1 MYICFNL
8 SLKRFF
14 FNIKFMSILQQLSS
28 QTGNRCEQ
36 PNRDVARQCIENAKL
51 LEEIE
56 AGFKSKDVKLIGD
69 CAEVMTFVAETN
81 PELIS
86 KYFNELHPLIKHKN
100 GRIKWEAMHAI
111 SHIAHLVPDHIFSI
125 LVELDDIL
133 HKEQGVIVR
142 DYATQTIC
150 NYAQTGKEAAGI
162 AYPVMKEILHFWGE
176 RHASRV
182 IDALSKIYSLLPGL
196 KNELLVTV
204 SEYENS
210 SRGIIKKAVSKL
222 KKTLN

>member
-1 MYICFNL
+1 L
-8 SLKRFF
+8 L
-14 FNIKFMSILQQLSS
+14 
-28 QTGNRCEQ
+28 
-36 PNRDVARQCIENAKL
+36 IE
-51 LEEIE
+51 IV
-56 AGFKSKDVKLIGD
+56 AGFKSKDTKLIGD

-81 PELIS
+81 PELIRI
-86 KYFNELHPLIKHKN
+86 YFNDLHPLIKHKN
-100 GRIKWEAMHAI
+100 GRVKWEAMHAI
-111 SHIAHLVPDHIFSI
+111 SLIAHLVPDHIFSI

-133 HKEQGVIVR
+133 HKEAGVIVR

-150 NYAQTGKEAAGI
+150 NYAQTSKEAAGI

-182 IDALSKIYSLLPGL
+182 IESLAKIYILLPGL
-196 KNELLVTV
+196 KNELISIV

-210 SRGIIKKAVSKL
+210 SRGTIKKAVAKL

>member
-1 MYICFNL
+1 
-8 SLKRFF
+8 
-14 FNIKFMSILQQLSS
+14 
-28 QTGNRCEQ
+28 
-36 PNRDVARQCIENAKL
+36 
-51 LEEIE
+51 
-56 AGFKSKDVKLIGD
+56 
-69 CAEVMTFVAETN
+69 MTFVAVTN
-81 PELIS
+81 PELFA

-100 GRIKWEAMHAI
+100 SRVKWEAMHAI
-111 SHIAHLVPDHIFSI
+111 SLIAHLVPDHIFSI

-142 DYATQTIC
+142 DYATQAIC

-162 AYPVMKEILHFWGE
+162 AYPVLKEILHFWGE

-182 IDALSKIYSLLPGL
+182 IETLSKIYLLMPGI
-196 KNELLVTV
+196 KNELSVVV

-210 SRGIIKKAVSKL
+210 SRGIIKKAVAKL